1 MNEELKDKLVK
12 KLYSPIKVATIIV
25 LVEILIFILRISKM
39 ISLTVEM
46 YNFYE
51 LEVPSLVKVLSNIID
66 IFQNNTLTG
75 VLLSLGIIGIIVGIN
90 VLWKHI
96 AKKIINNLKLE
107 TEVLGKKVDKFK
119 TIATIS
125 ISLVLIISFSI
136 IYIVS
141 YKSMVDVYM
150 SSFIFEAGNL

>member
-25 LVEILIFILRISKM
+25 LIEILIFILRISKM

-46 YNFYE
+46 DNSYE

-90 VLWKHI
+90 VLWKYI
-96 AKKIINNLKLE
+96 AKKIINNS
-107 TEVLGKKVDKFK
+107 KFIHINNK
-119 TIATIS
+119 NN
-125 ISLVLIISFSI
+125 
-136 IYIVS
+136 
-141 YKSMVDVYM
+141 K
-150 SSFIFEAGNL
+150 

>member
-51 LEVPSLVKVLSNIID
+51 LEVPSLVKVLSKIID

-90 VLWKHI
+90 VLWKYI

-119 TIATIS
+119 TVATIS

-136 IYIVS
+136 IYIVPL
-141 YKSMVDVYM
+141 KTIVDVYRGA
-150 SSFIFEAGNL
+150 FLFEAGNL